1 MLRKVSCF
9 TCLHLKSKIVSFFPI
24 FVCEPFTN
32 SMIGNLA
39 MLKNRISANRLTYQ
53 YILFALK
60 YIPEAHSEPCQIS
73 NMECFAKIFKVFQ
86 SLTLFAKFSILDAW
100 QCSEYVSVLRNF
112 TMVSTAVHVQ
122 CKFERLANVS
132 QVKLSVVPIQLKQQ
146 WNPNLKIPAGDFI
159 VLSKYKC

>member
-73 NMECFAKIFKVFQ
+73 NMECFAKIFKVFY

-112 TMVSTAVHVQ
+112 TMVSTAVHV
-122 CKFERLANVS
+122 
-132 QVKLSVVPIQLKQQ
+132 
-146 WNPNLKIPAGDFI
+146 
-159 VLSKYKC
+159 